1 MKVKIHRLLYAVV
14 FFLCVS
20 YGYAQQIPL
29 KGNVKDGAGQPLM
42 EVSVLVKGTNHGTA
56 TDLDGNYQL
65 NVDKG
70 ATLVFSAI
78 GYKTHEVK
86 VTGNTLNV
94 TLQEEVQMLD
104 AVEVV
109 AIGYGSARKKD
120 LTGSVNMVSSK
131 DFNKGQNMSADQLLQ
146 GKVAGVQITSAGG
159 APGDGQ
165 NIRVRGTGS
174 LTLNSNPL
182 VVIDGVPMNDS
193 AIGGARS
200 ILNSINPD
208 DIESMTVL
216 KDASSTA
223 IYGSRAAN
231 GVIMIT
237 TKKGKKNQETQL
249 VVNSSIDFS
258 QVSDFVDLL
267 SANEFRALVN
277 QTGKDNQK
285 GLLGNANTDWQKE
298 IYQIA
303 PTTNTTLGIS
313 GNLNSIPYRLSV
325 GHTYADGVLKTDKF
339 QRGTAKLSLTPAF
352 LDNSLRT
359 EFNVSGSF
367 IKNRFADR
375 DAIGA
380 AVEYDPTQ
388 SVYGGPAKYA
398 GYHTWMQNGNK
409 NNNAPSNPLALLYL
423 RDNTSTVNRL
433 ISNVKVDYI
442 LPFFKDITATINTGI
457 DYTKSNGDDI
467 VDPRRPSSS
476 GTFNGTNTHYTN
488 IASNALFDAYAN
500 YVKEIGKHNLSFMVG
515 HSYQRFYFSKVSSLT
530 EYFIGER
537 DKITLKDDKNRNVL
551 ISFFGRANYSFN
563 DRYMLTATLRA
574 DASSKLNPDDRW
586 GYFPSVAFAWNVKN
600 ESFLKEKETVNDLK
614 LRLGYGEVGNVN
626 GLGDYLFLTRYV
638 GSVNEGAYYQLG
650 DKFIATARPESINK
664 NLKWEIGNT
673 INAGIDYGFFG
684 NRLFG
689 SIDVYRKL
697 TKNLI
702 SEANT
707 APFTNY
713 GSRIASN
720 IGDMENKG
728 IEFIANVVPV
738 RDTEKN
744 INWTLS
750 YNIAYNKNEITKLTN
765 LQNVG
770 GIKGGTGNTVQ
781 RHQEGYAPYT
791 FYLYQQV
798 YDGQGNPI
806 EGAYVDK
813 NGDGKI
819 DENDRYMGKSPY
831 PDVTMGLSTNLTYKQ
846 WDLNIATRASLGNYV
861 YDNVSSANASLDRVY
876 SDNILRNTPR
886 SYYDTLLSE
895 RKTATM
901 LSDMYLHDASFFK
914 IDNITLGYNFP
925 SANKLKV
932 RLYAT
937 MQNVL
942 TLTKYKG
949 LDPEVLSVDTSNNRA
964 TSGIDSNVYPRPK
977 TYLFG
982 INLNF

>member
-1 MKVKIHRLLYAVV
+1 MKVKMNKLLYAVV
-14 FFLCVS
+14 FFLCVAF
-20 YGYAQQIPL
+20 GYAQQITV
-29 KGNVKDGAGQPLM
+29 KGTVKDGAGEPLM
-42 EVSVLVKGTNHGTA
+42 GASVLVKGTSHGTA
-56 TDLDGNYQL
+56 ADFDGNFEL
-65 NVDKG
+65 KVDKG
-70 ATLVFSAI
+70 ATLVFSSV
-78 GYKTHEVK
+78 GFKSQEVTAK
-86 VTGNTLNV
+86 AMMNI
-94 TLQEEVQMLD
+94 TLQEDVQQLGD
-104 AVEVV
+104 VV
-109 AIGYGSARKKD
+109 VIGYGVARKQD
-120 LTGSVNMVSSK
+120 VTGSVNLVTTK
-131 DFNKGQNMSADQLLQ
+131 DFNKGQNLSADQLLQ

-174 LTLNSNPL
+174 LVLNSNPL
-182 VVIDGVPMNDS
+182 VVVDGVPMNDG
-193 AIGGARS
+193 AIGGSRS
-200 ILNSINPD
+200 ILNSINPE

-237 TKKGKKNQETQL
+237 TKKGKMNQEMQ
-249 VVNSSIDFS
+249 VAVNSSISLS
-258 QVSDFVDLL
+258 QVSDYVDLL
-267 SANEFRALVN
+267 SADQYRALVN
-277 QTGKDNQK
+277 QTGNANQK
-285 GLLGNANTDWQKE
+285 ALLGNANTNWQKE

-303 PTTNTTLGIS
+303 PTTNTTIGIS
-313 GNLNSIPYRLSV
+313 GSLKSIPYRLSV
-325 GHTYADGVLKTDKF
+325 GHTYADGTLKTDKF
-339 QRGTAKLSLTPAF
+339 QRATAKLSLTPQF
-352 LDNSLRT
+352 FDKSLRT

-367 IKNRFADR
+367 IKNRFADKG
-375 DAIGA
+375 AIGA
-380 AVEYDPTQ
+380 AIEYDPTQ
-388 SVYGGPAKYA
+388 PVRVNSTRYN
-398 GYHTWMQNGNK
+398 GYHTWLDNTGSK

-433 ISNVKVDYI
+433 ISNVKVDYT
-442 LPFFKDITATINTGI
+442 LPFFKDITATINAGI
-457 DYTKSNGDDI
+457 DYTKSKGDDNT
-467 VDPRRPSSS
+467 DPRMPSSS
-476 GTFNGTNTHYTN
+476 PTFNGVLSHYEN
-488 IASNALFDAYAN
+488 EASNALFDAYAN
-500 YVKEIGKHNLSFMVG
+500 YMKEVGKHNFSFMVG
-515 HSYQRFYFSKVSSLT
+515 HSYQRFYFSNVSKRT
-530 EYFIGER
+530 ESFIGQS
-537 DKITLKDDKNRNVL
+537 DIVKPVDDKARNVL

-586 GYFPSVAFAWNVKN
+586 GYFPSVALAWNVKN
-600 ESFLKEKETVNDLK
+600 ESFLKEKEKVNELK

-626 GLGDYLFLTRYV
+626 GLGDYLFLTRYIS
-638 GSVNEGAYYQLG
+638 SVNDAAYYQMG
-650 DKFIATARPESINK
+650 NVFIPTARPESVNK
-664 NLKWEIGNT
+664 HLKWEIGNT
-673 INAGIDYGFFG
+673 LNAGIDYGFFG
-684 NRLFG
+684 NRFFG
-689 SIDVYRKL
+689 SLDIYRKI
-697 TKNLI
+697 TKDLI
-702 SEANT
+702 AEANV

-728 IEFIANVVPV
+728 VEFIASVVPV
-738 RDTEKN
+738 RNDEKN
-744 INWTLS
+744 INWTLT

-770 GIKGGTGNTVQ
+770 GISGGTGNTVQ

-791 FYLYQQV
+791 FYLYEQV
-798 YDGQGNPI
+798 YGADGMPI

-831 PDVTMGLSTNLTYKQ
+831 ADITMGLTTNLNYKQ

-876 SDNILRNTPR
+876 SDNILRNTPS
-886 SYYDTLLSE
+886 SYYDTLLSQ
-895 RKTATM
+895 RKTQTM

-925 SANKLKV
+925 EANKLKV

-942 TLTKYKG
+942 TVSKYKG
-949 LDPEVLSVDTSNNRA
+949 LDPEVFG
-964 TSGIDSNVYPRPK
+964 GIDNNVYPRPK

>member
-1 MKVKIHRLLYAVV
+1 MKVKMNKLLYAVV
-14 FFLCVS
+14 FFLCVAF
-20 YGYAQQIPL
+20 GYAQQITV
-29 KGNVKDGAGQPLM
+29 KGTVKDGAGEPLM
-42 EVSVLVKGTNHGTA
+42 GASVLVKGTSHGTA
-56 TDLDGNYQL
+56 ADFDGNFEL
-65 NVDKG
+65 KVDKG
-70 ATLVFSAI
+70 ATLVFSSV
-78 GYKTHEVK
+78 GFKSQEVTAK
-86 VTGNTLNV
+86 AMMNI
-94 TLQEEVQMLD
+94 TLQEDVQQLGD
-104 AVEVV
+104 VV
-109 AIGYGSARKKD
+109 VIGYGVAKKKD
-120 LTGSVNMVSSK
+120 VTGSVNLVTTK
-131 DFNKGQNMSADQLLQ
+131 DFNKGQNLSADQLLQ

-174 LTLNSNPL
+174 LVLNSNPL
-182 VVIDGVPMNDS
+182 VVVDGVPMNDG
-193 AIGGARS
+193 AIGGSRS
-200 ILNSINPD
+200 ILNSINPE

-237 TKKGKKNQETQL
+237 TKKGKMNQEMQ
-249 VVNSSIDFS
+249 VAVNSSISLS
-258 QVSDFVDLL
+258 QVSDYVDLL
-267 SANEFRALVN
+267 SADQYRALVN
-277 QTGKDNQK
+277 QTGNANQK
-285 GLLGNANTDWQKE
+285 ALLGNANTNWQKE

-303 PTTNTTLGIS
+303 PTTNTTIGIS
-313 GNLNSIPYRLSV
+313 GSLKSIPYRLSV
-325 GHTYADGVLKTDKF
+325 GHTYADGTLKTDKF
-339 QRGTAKLSLTPAF
+339 QRATAKLSLTPQF
-352 LDNSLRT
+352 FDKSLRT

-367 IKNRFADR
+367 IKNRFADKG
-375 DAIGA
+375 AIGA
-380 AVEYDPTQ
+380 AIEYDPTQ
-388 SVYGGPAKYA
+388 PVRVNSTRYN
-398 GYHTWMQNGNK
+398 GYHTWLDNTGSK

-433 ISNVKVDYI
+433 ISNVKVDYT
-442 LPFFKDITATINTGI
+442 LPFFKDITATINAGI
-457 DYTKSNGDDI
+457 DYTKSKGDDNT
-467 VDPRRPSSS
+467 DPRMPSSS
-476 GTFNGTNTHYTN
+476 PTFNGVLSHYEN
-488 IASNALFDAYAN
+488 EASNALFDAYAN
-500 YVKEIGKHNLSFMVG
+500 YMKEVGKHNFSFMVG
-515 HSYQRFYFSKVSSLT
+515 HSYQRFYFSNVSKRT
-530 EYFIGER
+530 ESFIGQS
-537 DKITLKDDKNRNVL
+537 DIVKPVDDKARNVL

-586 GYFPSVAFAWNVKN
+586 GYFPSVALAWNVKN
-600 ESFLKEKETVNDLK
+600 ESFLKEKEKVNELK

-626 GLGDYLFLTRYV
+626 GLGDYLFLTRYIS
-638 GSVNEGAYYQLG
+638 SVNDAAYYQMG
-650 DKFIATARPESINK
+650 NVFIPTARPESVNK
-664 NLKWEIGNT
+664 HLKWEIGNT
-673 INAGIDYGFFG
+673 LNAGIDYGFFG
-684 NRLFG
+684 NRFFG
-689 SIDVYRKL
+689 SLDIYRKI
-697 TKNLI
+697 TKDLI
-702 SEANT
+702 AEANV

-728 IEFIANVVPV
+728 VEFIASVVPV
-738 RDTEKN
+738 RNDEKN
-744 INWTLS
+744 INWTLT

-770 GIKGGTGNTVQ
+770 GISGGTGNTVQ

-791 FYLYQQV
+791 FYLYEQV
-798 YDGQGNPI
+798 YSADGNPI

-831 PDVTMGLSTNLTYKQ
+831 ADITMGLTTNLNYKQ

-876 SDNILRNTPR
+876 SDNILRNTPS
-886 SYYDTLLSE
+886 SYYDTLLSQ
-895 RKTATM
+895 RKTQTM

-925 SANKLKV
+925 EANKLKV

-942 TLTKYKG
+942 TVSKYKG
-949 LDPEVLSVDTSNNRA
+949 LDPEVFG
-964 TSGIDSNVYPRPK
+964 GIDNNVYPRPK

>member
-1 MKVKIHRLLYAVV
+1 MKVKMNKLLYAVV
-14 FFLCVS
+14 FFLCVAF
-20 YGYAQQIPL
+20 GYAQQITV
-29 KGNVKDGAGQPLM
+29 KGTVKDGAGEPLM
-42 EVSVLVKGTNHGTA
+42 GASVLVKGTSHGTA
-56 TDLDGNYQL
+56 ADFDGNFEL
-65 NVDKG
+65 KVEKG
-70 ATLVFSAI
+70 ATLVFSSV
-78 GYKTHEVK
+78 GFKSQEVAAK
-86 VTGNTLNV
+86 AGTMNIV
-94 TLQEEVQMLD
+94 LQEDVQQLGD
-104 AVEVV
+104 VV
-109 AIGYGSARKKD
+109 VIGYGVARKQD
-120 LTGSVNMVSSK
+120 VTGSVNLVTTK
-131 DFNKGQNMSADQLLQ
+131 DFNKGQNLSADQLLQ

-182 VVIDGVPMNDS
+182 VVVDGIPMNDG
-193 AIGGARS
+193 AVGGSRS
-200 ILNSINPD
+200 ILNSINPE

-237 TKKGKKNQETQL
+237 TKKGKMNQDTQ
-249 VVNSSIDFS
+249 VAVNSSISFS
-258 QVSDFVDLL
+258 QVSDYVNLL
-267 SANEFRALVN
+267 STDEFRALVN
-277 QTGKDNQK
+277 QTGTADQK
-285 GLLGNANTDWQKE
+285 ALLGNANTNWQKE

-303 PTTNTTLGIS
+303 PTTNTTVGVS
-313 GNLNSIPYRLSV
+313 GSIKSVVPYRLSV
-325 GHTYADGVLKTDKF
+325 GHTYADGILKTDKF
-339 QRGTAKLSLTPAF
+339 QRATAKLSLTPQF
-352 LDNSLRT
+352 FDKSLRT

-367 IKNRFADR
+367 IKNRFADKG
-375 DAIGA
+375 AIGA
-380 AVEYDPTQ
+380 AIEYDPTQ
-388 SVYGGPAKYA
+388 SIYGGPDKYA
-398 GYHTWMQNGNK
+398 GYHTWLENGNK

-433 ISNVKVDYI
+433 ISNVKVDYT

-467 VDPRRPSSS
+467 TDPRMPSSS
-476 GTFNGTNTHYTN
+476 STFNGVHDHYTH

-500 YVKEIGKHNLSFMVG
+500 YMKEIGKHNLSFMVG
-515 HSYQRFYFSKVSSLT
+515 HSYQRFYFSKESNKT
-530 EYFIGER
+530 EYFTGQNNVETPVN
-537 DKITLKDDKNRNVL
+537 DKSRNVL

-600 ESFLKEKETVNDLK
+600 ESFLKDKEKVNELK

-638 GSVNEGAYYQLG
+638 GSINDGAYYQIG
-650 DKFIATARPESINK
+650 NRYIATARPESVNK
-664 NLKWEIGNT
+664 HLKWEIGNT
-673 INAGIDYGFFG
+673 LNAGIDYGFFG

-689 SIDVYRKL
+689 SVDVYRKL
-697 TKNLI
+697 TKDLI
-702 SEANT
+702 AEANV

-728 IEFIANVVPV
+728 IEAIVSVVPV
-738 RDTEKN
+738 RNDEKN
-744 INWTLS
+744 INWTLT
-750 YNIAYNKNEITKLTN
+750 YNVAYNKNEITKLTN

-770 GIKGGTGNTVQ
+770 GISGGTGNTVQ

-791 FYLYQQV
+791 FYLYEQV
-798 YDGQGNPI
+798 YGADGMPI

-831 PDVTMGLSTNLTYKQ
+831 ADITMGLTTNLNYKQ

-876 SDNILRNTPR
+876 SDNILRNTPS
-886 SYYDTLLSE
+886 SYYDTLLSQ
-895 RKTATM
+895 RKTQTM

-925 SANKLKV
+925 EANKLKV

-949 LDPEVLSVDTSNNRA
+949 LDPEVLSVDVNNRA
-964 TSGIDSNVYPRPK
+964 TSGIDNNVYPRPK

>member
-1 MKVKIHRLLYAVV
+1 MKVKMNKLLYAVV
-14 FFLCVS
+14 FFLCVAF
-20 YGYAQQIPL
+20 GYAQQITV
-29 KGNVKDGAGQPLM
+29 KGTVKDGAGEPLM
-42 EVSVLVKGTNHGTA
+42 GASVLVKGTSHGTA
-56 TDLDGNYQL
+56 ADFDGNFEL
-65 NVDKG
+65 KVDKG
-70 ATLVFSAI
+70 ATLVFSSV
-78 GYKTHEVK
+78 GFKSQEVAAK
-86 VTGNTLNV
+86 AVMNI
-94 TLQEEVQMLD
+94 TLQEDVQQLGD
-104 AVEVV
+104 VV
-109 AIGYGSARKKD
+109 VIGYGVAKKKD
-120 LTGSVNMVSSK
+120 VTGSVNLVTTK
-131 DFNKGQNMSADQLLQ
+131 DFNKGQNLSADQLLQ

-174 LTLNSNPL
+174 LVLNSNPL
-182 VVIDGVPMNDS
+182 VVVDGVPMNDG
-193 AIGGARS
+193 AIGGSRS
-200 ILNSINPD
+200 ILNSINPE

-237 TKKGKKNQETQL
+237 TKKGKMNQEMQ
-249 VVNSSIDFS
+249 VAVNSSISLS
-258 QVSDFVDLL
+258 QVSDYVDLL
-267 SANEFRALVN
+267 SADQYRALVN
-277 QTGKDNQK
+277 QTGNANQK
-285 GLLGNANTDWQKE
+285 ALLGNANTNWQKE

-303 PTTNTTLGIS
+303 PTTNTTIGIS
-313 GNLNSIPYRLSV
+313 GSLKSIPYRLSV
-325 GHTYADGVLKTDKF
+325 GHTYADGTLKTDKF
-339 QRGTAKLSLTPAF
+339 QRATAKLSLTPQF
-352 LDNSLRT
+352 FDKSLRT

-367 IKNRFADR
+367 IKNRFADKG
-375 DAIGA
+375 AIGA
-380 AVEYDPTQ
+380 AIEYDPTQ
-388 SVYGGPAKYA
+388 PVRVNSTRYN
-398 GYHTWMQNGNK
+398 GYHTWLDNTGSK

-433 ISNVKVDYI
+433 ISNVKVDYT
-442 LPFFKDITATINTGI
+442 LPFFKDITATINAGI
-457 DYTKSNGDDI
+457 DYTKSKGDDNT
-467 VDPRRPSSS
+467 DPRMPSSS
-476 GTFNGTNTHYTN
+476 PTFNGVLSHYEN
-488 IASNALFDAYAN
+488 EASNALFDAYAN
-500 YVKEIGKHNLSFMVG
+500 YMKEVGKHNFSFMVG
-515 HSYQRFYFSKVSSLT
+515 HSYQRFYFSNVSKRT
-530 EYFIGER
+530 ESFIGQS
-537 DKITLKDDKNRNVL
+537 DIVKPVDDKARNVL

-586 GYFPSVAFAWNVKN
+586 GYFPSVALAWNVKN
-600 ESFLKEKETVNDLK
+600 ESFLKEKEKVNELK

-626 GLGDYLFLTRYV
+626 GLGDYLFLTRYI
-638 GSVNEGAYYQLG
+638 GSVNDAAYYQMG
-650 DKFIATARPESINK
+650 NVFIPTARPESVNK
-664 NLKWEIGNT
+664 HLKWEIGNT
-673 INAGIDYGFFG
+673 LNAGIDYGFFG
-684 NRLFG
+684 NRFFG
-689 SIDVYRKL
+689 SLDVYRKI
-697 TKNLI
+697 TKDLI
-702 SEANT
+702 AEANV

-728 IEFIANVVPV
+728 VEFIASVVPV
-738 RDTEKN
+738 RNDEKN
-744 INWTLS
+744 INWTLT

-770 GIKGGTGNTVQ
+770 GISGGTGNTVQ

-791 FYLYQQV
+791 FYLYEQV
-798 YDGQGNPI
+798 YSADGNPI

-831 PDVTMGLSTNLTYKQ
+831 ADITMGLTTNLNYKQ

-876 SDNILRNTPR
+876 SDNILRNTPS
-886 SYYDTLLSE
+886 SYYDTLLSQ
-895 RKTATM
+895 RKTQTM

-925 SANKLKV
+925 EANKLKV

-942 TLTKYKG
+942 TVSKYKG
-949 LDPEVLSVDTSNNRA
+949 LDPEVFG
-964 TSGIDSNVYPRPK
+964 GIDNNVYPRPK

>member
-1 MKVKIHRLLYAVV
+1 MKVKMNKLLYAVV
-14 FFLCVS
+14 FFLCVAF
-20 YGYAQQIPL
+20 GYAQQITV
-29 KGNVKDGAGQPLM
+29 KGTVKDGAGEPLM
-42 EVSVLVKGTNHGTA
+42 GASVLVKGTSHGTA
-56 TDLDGNYQL
+56 ADFDGNFEL
-65 NVDKG
+65 KVDKG
-70 ATLVFSAI
+70 ATLVFSSV
-78 GYKTHEVK
+78 GFKSQEVTAK
-86 VTGNTLNV
+86 AMMNI
-94 TLQEEVQMLD
+94 TLQEDVQQLGD
-104 AVEVV
+104 VV
-109 AIGYGSARKKD
+109 VIGYGVAKKKD
-120 LTGSVNMVSSK
+120 VTGSVNLVTTK
-131 DFNKGQNMSADQLLQ
+131 DFNKGQNLSADQLLQ

-174 LTLNSNPL
+174 LVLNSNPL
-182 VVIDGVPMNDS
+182 VVVDGVPMNDG
-193 AIGGARS
+193 AIGGSRS
-200 ILNSINPD
+200 ILNSINPE

-237 TKKGKKNQETQL
+237 TKKGKMNQEMQ
-249 VVNSSIDFS
+249 VAVNSSISLS
-258 QVSDFVDLL
+258 QVSDYVDLL
-267 SANEFRALVN
+267 SADQYRALVN
-277 QTGKDNQK
+277 QTGNANQK
-285 GLLGNANTDWQKE
+285 ALLGNANTNWQKE

-303 PTTNTTLGIS
+303 PTTNTTIGIS
-313 GNLNSIPYRLSV
+313 GSLKSIPYRLSV
-325 GHTYADGVLKTDKF
+325 GHTYADGTLKTDKF
-339 QRGTAKLSLTPAF
+339 QRATAKLSLTPQF
-352 LDNSLRT
+352 FDKSLRT

-367 IKNRFADR
+367 IKNRFADKG
-375 DAIGA
+375 AIGA
-380 AVEYDPTQ
+380 AIEYDPTQ
-388 SVYGGPAKYA
+388 PVRVNSTRYN
-398 GYHTWMQNGNK
+398 GYHTWLDNTGSK

-433 ISNVKVDYI
+433 ISNVKVDYT
-442 LPFFKDITATINTGI
+442 LPFFKDITATINAGI
-457 DYTKSNGDDI
+457 DYTKSKGDDNT
-467 VDPRRPSSS
+467 DPRMPSSS
-476 GTFNGTNTHYTN
+476 PTFNGVLSHYEN
-488 IASNALFDAYAN
+488 EASNALFDAYAN
-500 YVKEIGKHNLSFMVG
+500 YMKEVGKHNFSFMVG
-515 HSYQRFYFSKVSSLT
+515 HSYQRFYFSNVSKRT
-530 EYFIGER
+530 ESFIGQS
-537 DKITLKDDKNRNVL
+537 DIVKPVDDKARNVL

-586 GYFPSVAFAWNVKN
+586 GYFPSVALAWNVKN
-600 ESFLKEKETVNDLK
+600 ESFLKEKEKVNELK

-626 GLGDYLFLTRYV
+626 GLGDYLFLTRYI
-638 GSVNEGAYYQLG
+638 GSVNDAAYYQMG
-650 DKFIATARPESINK
+650 NVFIPTARPESVNK
-664 NLKWEIGNT
+664 HLKWEIGNT
-673 INAGIDYGFFG
+673 LNAGIDYGFFG
-684 NRLFG
+684 NRFFG
-689 SIDVYRKL
+689 SLDIYRKI
-697 TKNLI
+697 TKDLI
-702 SEANT
+702 AEANV

-728 IEFIANVVPV
+728 VEFIASVVPV
-738 RDTEKN
+738 RNDEKN
-744 INWTLS
+744 INWTLT

-770 GIKGGTGNTVQ
+770 GISGGTGNTVQ

-791 FYLYQQV
+791 FYLYEQV
-798 YDGQGNPI
+798 YSADGNPI

-831 PDVTMGLSTNLTYKQ
+831 ADITMGLTTNLNYKQ

-876 SDNILRNTPR
+876 SDNILRNTPS
-886 SYYDTLLSE
+886 SYYDTLLSQ
-895 RKTATM
+895 RKTQTM

-925 SANKLKV
+925 EANKLKV

-942 TLTKYKG
+942 TVSKYKG
-949 LDPEVLSVDTSNNRA
+949 LDPEVFG
-964 TSGIDSNVYPRPK
+964 GIDNNVYPRPK

>member
-1 MKVKIHRLLYAVV
+1 MKVKMNRLLYGVV
-14 FFLCVS
+14 FFLCATLM
-20 YGYAQQIPL
+20 GYAQQIT
-29 KGNVKDGAGQPLM
+29 
-42 EVSVLVKGTNHGTA
+42 VKGTVKDASGLPLAAASVVVKGTSHGTA
-56 TDLDGNYQL
+56 TDFDGNFEL
-65 NVDKG
+65 TANKG
-70 ATLVFSAI
+70 VVLVISSL
-78 GYKTHEVK
+78 GYKNQEVTVK
-86 VTGNTLNV
+86 GSQMNV
-94 TLQEEVQMLD
+94 VLQEEMQQLD
-104 AVEVV
+104 DVV
-109 AIGYGSARKKD
+109 VVGYGVAKKKD
-120 LTGSVNMVSSK
+120 VTGSVNLVTTK
-131 DFNKGQNMSADQLLQ
+131 DFSKGQTLSADQLIQ
-146 GKVAGVQITSAGG
+146 GKVAGVQITSGGG

-165 NIRVRGTGS
+165 NIRVRGVGS

-182 VVIDGVPMNDS
+182 VVVDGIPMNDG
-193 AIGGARS
+193 AIGGSRS
-200 ILNSINPD
+200 VLNSINPE

-237 TKKGKKNQETQL
+237 TKKGKMNQEMQ
-249 VVNSSIDFS
+249 VSVNSSLSVS
-258 QVSDFVDLL
+258 QVSDYVDLL
-267 SANEFRALVN
+267 SADEIRALVN
-277 QTGKDNQK
+277 QTGNATQK
-285 GLLGNANTDWQKE
+285 ALLGTANTDWQKE
-298 IYQIA
+298 IYHPA
-303 PTTNTTLGIS
+303 PTANTTVGIS
-313 GNLNSIPYRLSV
+313 GNLKSVPYRLSV
-325 GHTYADGVLKTDKF
+325 GHTYADGVLKTDNF

-352 LDNSLRT
+352 LDKSLRT

-375 DAIGA
+375 DAIRA
-380 AVEYDPTQ
+380 AIEYDPTQ
-388 SVYGGPAKYA
+388 SVYGGPAKYD
-398 GYHTWMQNGNK
+398 GYHTWLQNGNK

-423 RDNTSTVNRL
+423 RNNTATVNRL
-433 ISNVKVDYI
+433 ISNVKVDYT
-442 LPFFKDITATINTGI
+442 LPFFKDVTATINAGI

-467 VDPRRPSSS
+467 VDKRRPSSS

-500 YVKEIGKHNLSFMVG
+500 YMKEIGKHNLSFMVG
-515 HSYQRFYFSKVSSLT
+515 HSYQRFYFSNVSNLT
-530 EYFIGER
+530 EYFVGER
-537 DKITLKDDKNRNVL
+537 DKVTPVDDKSRNVL
-551 ISFFGRANYSFN
+551 VSFFGRANYSFN

-586 GYFPSVAFAWNVKN
+586 GYFPSLALAWNAKN

-638 GSVNEGAYYQLG
+638 GSINDGAYYQLG
-650 DKFIATARPESINK
+650 NRFIATARPESVNK
-664 NLKWEIGNT
+664 HLKWEIGNT
-673 INAGIDYGFFG
+673 LNAGIDYGFFS
-684 NRLFG
+684 NRFFG
-689 SIDVYRKL
+689 SLDVYRKV
-697 TKNLI
+697 TKDLI
-702 SEANT
+702 AEANT

-728 IEFIANVVPV
+728 VEFIASVVPV
-738 RDTEKN
+738 RDDEKN
-744 INWTLS
+744 INWTLT
-750 YNIAYNKNEITKLTN
+750 YNIAYNKNKITKLTN

-770 GIKGGTGNTVQ
+770 GINGGTGNTVQ

-791 FYLYQQV
+791 FYLYEQV
-798 YDGQGNPI
+798 YDAQGKPI

-819 DENDRYMGKSPY
+819 DENDRVMGKSPY
-831 PDVTMGLSTNLTYKQ
+831 ADVTMGLTTNLTYKQ

-925 SANKLKV
+925 SADKLKV

-949 LDPEVLSVDTSNNRA
+949 LDPEVLSIDSNNRA
-964 TSGIDSNVYPRPK
+964 TSGIDNNVYPRPK

-982 INLNF
+982 VNLNF

>member
-1 MKVKIHRLLYAVV
+1 MKVKMNKLLYAVV
-14 FFLCVS
+14 FFLCVAF
-20 YGYAQQIPL
+20 GYAQQITV
-29 KGNVKDGAGQPLM
+29 KGTVKDGAGEPLM
-42 EVSVLVKGTNHGTA
+42 GASVLVKGTSHGTA
-56 TDLDGNYQL
+56 ADFDGNFEL
-65 NVDKG
+65 KVDKG
-70 ATLVFSAI
+70 ATLVFSSV
-78 GYKTHEVK
+78 GFKSQEVAAK
-86 VTGNTLNV
+86 AVMNI
-94 TLQEEVQMLD
+94 TLQEDVQQLGD
-104 AVEVV
+104 VV
-109 AIGYGSARKKD
+109 VIGYGVAKKKD
-120 LTGSVNMVSSK
+120 VTGSVNLVTTK
-131 DFNKGQNMSADQLLQ
+131 DFNKGQNLSADQLLQ

-174 LTLNSNPL
+174 LVLNSNPL
-182 VVIDGVPMNDS
+182 VVVDGVPMNDG
-193 AIGGARS
+193 AIGGSRS
-200 ILNSINPD
+200 ILNSINPE

-237 TKKGKKNQETQL
+237 TKKGKMNQEMQ
-249 VVNSSIDFS
+249 VAVNSSISLS
-258 QVSDFVDLL
+258 QVSDYVDLL
-267 SANEFRALVN
+267 SADQYRALVN
-277 QTGKDNQK
+277 QTGNANQK
-285 GLLGNANTDWQKE
+285 ALLGNANTNWQKE

-303 PTTNTTLGIS
+303 PTTNTTIGIS
-313 GNLNSIPYRLSV
+313 GSLKSIPYRLSV
-325 GHTYADGVLKTDKF
+325 GHTYADGTLKTDKF
-339 QRGTAKLSLTPAF
+339 QRATAKLSLTPQF
-352 LDNSLRT
+352 FDKSLRT

-367 IKNRFADR
+367 IKNRFADKG
-375 DAIGA
+375 AIGA
-380 AVEYDPTQ
+380 AIEYDPTQ
-388 SVYGGPAKYA
+388 PVRVNSTRYN
-398 GYHTWMQNGNK
+398 GYHTWLDNTGSK

-433 ISNVKVDYI
+433 ISNVKLDYT
-442 LPFFKDITATINTGI
+442 LPFFKDITATINAGI
-457 DYTKSNGDDI
+457 DYTKSKGDDNT
-467 VDPRRPSSS
+467 DPRMPSSS
-476 GTFNGTNTHYTN
+476 PTFNGVLSHYEN
-488 IASNALFDAYAN
+488 EASNALFDAYAN
-500 YVKEIGKHNLSFMVG
+500 YMKEVGKHNFSFMVG
-515 HSYQRFYFSKVSSLT
+515 HSYQRFYFSNVSKRT
-530 EYFIGER
+530 ESFIGQS
-537 DKITLKDDKNRNVL
+537 DIVKPVDDKARNVL

-586 GYFPSVAFAWNVKN
+586 GYFPSVALAWNVKN
-600 ESFLKEKETVNDLK
+600 ESFLKEKEKVNELK

-638 GSVNEGAYYQLG
+638 GSINDGAYYQLG
-650 DKFIATARPESINK
+650 NRYIATSRPESVNK
-664 NLKWEIGNT
+664 HLKWEIGNT
-673 INAGIDYGFFG
+673 LNAGIDYGFFG
-684 NRLFG
+684 NRFFG
-689 SIDVYRKL
+689 SVDVYRKL
-697 TKNLI
+697 TKDLI
-702 SEANT
+702 AEANV

-728 IEFIANVVPV
+728 IEAIVSVVPV
-738 RDTEKN
+738 RNDEKN
-744 INWTLS
+744 INWTLT
-750 YNIAYNKNEITKLTN
+750 YNVAYNKNEITKLTN

-770 GIKGGTGNTVQ
+770 GISGGTGNTVQ

-791 FYLYQQV
+791 FYLYEQV
-798 YDGQGNPI
+798 YGADGMPI

-831 PDVTMGLSTNLTYKQ
+831 ADITMGLTTNLNYKQ

-876 SDNILRNTPR
+876 SDNILRNTPS
-886 SYYDTLLSE
+886 SYYDTLLSQ
-895 RKTATM
+895 RKTQTM

-925 SANKLKV
+925 EANKLKV

-942 TLTKYKG
+942 TVSKYKG
-949 LDPEVLSVDTSNNRA
+949 LDPEVFG
-964 TSGIDSNVYPRPK
+964 GIDNNVYPRPK

>member
-1 MKVKIHRLLYAVV
+1 MKVKMNKLLYAVV
-14 FFLCVS
+14 FFLCVAF
-20 YGYAQQIPL
+20 GYAQQITV
-29 KGNVKDGAGQPLM
+29 KGTVKDGAGEPLM
-42 EVSVLVKGTNHGTA
+42 GASVLVKGTSHGTA
-56 TDLDGNYQL
+56 ADFDGNFEL
-65 NVDKG
+65 KVDKG
-70 ATLVFSAI
+70 ATLVFSSV
-78 GYKTHEVK
+78 GFKSQEVTAK
-86 VTGNTLNV
+86 AMMNI
-94 TLQEEVQMLD
+94 TLQEDVQQLGD
-104 AVEVV
+104 VV
-109 AIGYGSARKKD
+109 VIGYGVAKKKD
-120 LTGSVNMVSSK
+120 VTGSVNLVTTK
-131 DFNKGQNMSADQLLQ
+131 DFNKGQNLSADQLLQ

-174 LTLNSNPL
+174 LVLNSNPL
-182 VVIDGVPMNDS
+182 VVVDGVPMNDG
-193 AIGGARS
+193 AIGGSRS
-200 ILNSINPD
+200 ILNSINPE

-237 TKKGKKNQETQL
+237 TKKGKMNQEMQ
-249 VVNSSIDFS
+249 VAVNSSISLS
-258 QVSDFVDLL
+258 QVSDYVDLL
-267 SANEFRALVN
+267 SADQYRALVN
-277 QTGKDNQK
+277 QTGNANQK
-285 GLLGNANTDWQKE
+285 ALLGNANTNWQKE

-303 PTTNTTLGIS
+303 PTTNTTIGIS
-313 GNLNSIPYRLSV
+313 GSLKSIPYRLSV
-325 GHTYADGVLKTDKF
+325 GHTYADGTLKTDKF
-339 QRGTAKLSLTPAF
+339 QRATAKLSLTPQF
-352 LDNSLRT
+352 FDKSLRT

-367 IKNRFADR
+367 IKNRFADKG
-375 DAIGA
+375 AIGA
-380 AVEYDPTQ
+380 AIEYDPTQ
-388 SVYGGPAKYA
+388 PVRVNSTRYN
-398 GYHTWMQNGNK
+398 GYHTWLDNTGSK

-433 ISNVKVDYI
+433 ISNVKVDYT
-442 LPFFKDITATINTGI
+442 LPFFKDITATINAGI
-457 DYTKSNGDDI
+457 DYTKSKGDDNT
-467 VDPRRPSSS
+467 DPRMPSSS
-476 GTFNGTNTHYTN
+476 PTFNGVLSHYEN
-488 IASNALFDAYAN
+488 EASNALFDAYAN
-500 YVKEIGKHNLSFMVG
+500 YMKEVGKHNFSFMVG
-515 HSYQRFYFSKVSSLT
+515 HSYQRFYFSNVSKRT
-530 EYFIGER
+530 ESFIGQS
-537 DKITLKDDKNRNVL
+537 DIVKPVDDKARNVL

-586 GYFPSVAFAWNVKN
+586 GYFPSVALAWNVKN
-600 ESFLKEKETVNDLK
+600 ESFLKEKEKVNELK

-626 GLGDYLFLTRYV
+626 GLGDYLFLTRYIS
-638 GSVNEGAYYQLG
+638 SVNDAAYYQMG
-650 DKFIATARPESINK
+650 NVFIPTARPESVNK
-664 NLKWEIGNT
+664 HLKWEIGNT
-673 INAGIDYGFFG
+673 LNAGIDYGFFG
-684 NRLFG
+684 NRFFG
-689 SIDVYRKL
+689 SLDIYRKI
-697 TKNLI
+697 TKDLI
-702 SEANT
+702 AEANV

-728 IEFIANVVPV
+728 VEFIASVVPV
-738 RDTEKN
+738 RNDEKN
-744 INWTLS
+744 INWTLT

-770 GIKGGTGNTVQ
+770 GISGGTGNTVQ

-791 FYLYQQV
+791 FYLYEQV
-798 YDGQGNPI
+798 YSADGNPI

-831 PDVTMGLSTNLTYKQ
+831 ADITMGLTTNLTYKQ

-876 SDNILRNTPR
+876 SDNILRNTPS
-886 SYYDTLLSE
+886 SYYDTLLSQ
-895 RKTATM
+895 RKTQTM

-925 SANKLKV
+925 EANKLKV

-942 TLTKYKG
+942 TVSKYKG
-949 LDPEVLSVDTSNNRA
+949 LDPEVFG
-964 TSGIDSNVYPRPK
+964 GIDNNVYPRPK

>member
-1 MKVKIHRLLYAVV
+1 MKVKMNKLLYAVV
-14 FFLCVS
+14 FFLCVAF
-20 YGYAQQIPL
+20 GYAQQITV
-29 KGNVKDGAGQPLM
+29 KGTVKDGAGEPLM
-42 EVSVLVKGTNHGTA
+42 GASVLVKGTSHGTA
-56 TDLDGNYQL
+56 ADFDGNFEL
-65 NVDKG
+65 KVDKG
-70 ATLVFSAI
+70 ATLVFSSVGFKSQEVTA
-78 GYKTHEVK
+78 KTMM
-86 VTGNTLNV
+86 NI
-94 TLQEEVQMLD
+94 TLQEDVQQLGD
-104 AVEVV
+104 VV
-109 AIGYGSARKKD
+109 VIGYGVAKKKD
-120 LTGSVNMVSSK
+120 VTGSVNLVTTK
-131 DFNKGQNMSADQLLQ
+131 DFNKGQNLSADQLLQ

-182 VVIDGVPMNDS
+182 VVVDGIPMNDG
-193 AIGGARS
+193 AVGGSRS
-200 ILNSINPD
+200 ILNSINPE

-237 TKKGKKNQETQL
+237 TKKGKMNQEMQ
-249 VVNSSIDFS
+249 VAVNSSISLS
-258 QVSDFVDLL
+258 QVSDYVDLL
-267 SANEFRALVN
+267 SADQYRALVN
-277 QTGKDNQK
+277 QTGNANQK
-285 GLLGNANTDWQKE
+285 ALLGNANTNWQKE

-303 PTTNTTLGIS
+303 PTTNTTIGIS
-313 GNLNSIPYRLSV
+313 GSLKSIPYRLSV
-325 GHTYADGVLKTDKF
+325 GHTYADGTLKTDKF
-339 QRGTAKLSLTPAF
+339 QRATAKLSLTPQF
-352 LDNSLRT
+352 FDKSLRT

-367 IKNRFADR
+367 IKNRFADKG
-375 DAIGA
+375 AIGA
-380 AVEYDPTQ
+380 AIEYDPTQ
-388 SVYGGPAKYA
+388 PVRVNSTRYN
-398 GYHTWMQNGNK
+398 GYHTWLDNTGSK

-433 ISNVKVDYI
+433 ISNVKLDYT
-442 LPFFKDITATINTGI
+442 LPFFKDITATINAGI
-457 DYTKSNGDDI
+457 DYTKSKGDDNT
-467 VDPRRPSSS
+467 DPRMPSSS
-476 GTFNGTNTHYTN
+476 PTFNGVLSHYEN
-488 IASNALFDAYAN
+488 EASNALFDAYAN
-500 YVKEIGKHNLSFMVG
+500 YMKEVGKHNFSFMVG
-515 HSYQRFYFSKVSSLT
+515 HSYQRFYFSNVSKRT
-530 EYFIGER
+530 ESFIGQS
-537 DKITLKDDKNRNVL
+537 DIVKPVDDKARNVL

-586 GYFPSVAFAWNVKN
+586 GYFPSVALAWNVKN
-600 ESFLKEKETVNDLK
+600 ESFLKEKEKVNELK

-626 GLGDYLFLTRYV
+626 GLGDYLFLTRYI
-638 GSVNEGAYYQLG
+638 GSVNDAAYYQMG
-650 DKFIATARPESINK
+650 NVFIPTARPESVNK
-664 NLKWEIGNT
+664 HLKWEIGNT
-673 INAGIDYGFFG
+673 LNAGIDYGFFG
-684 NRLFG
+684 NRFFG
-689 SIDVYRKL
+689 SLDVYRKI
-697 TKNLI
+697 TKDLI
-702 SEANT
+702 AEANV

-728 IEFIANVVPV
+728 VEFIASVVPV
-738 RDTEKN
+738 RNDEKN
-744 INWTLS
+744 INWTLT

-770 GIKGGTGNTVQ
+770 GISGGTGNTVQ

-791 FYLYQQV
+791 FYLYEQV
-798 YDGQGNPI
+798 YGADGNPI

-831 PDVTMGLSTNLTYKQ
+831 ADITMGLTTNLNYKQ

-876 SDNILRNTPR
+876 SDNILRNTPS
-886 SYYDTLLSE
+886 SYYDTLLSQ
-895 RKTATM
+895 RKTQTM

-925 SANKLKV
+925 EANKLKV

-942 TLTKYKG
+942 TVSKYKG
-949 LDPEVLSVDTSNNRA
+949 LDPEVFG
-964 TSGIDSNVYPRPK
+964 GIDNNVYPRPK

>member
-1 MKVKIHRLLYAVV
+1 MKVKMNKLLYAVV
-14 FFLCVS
+14 FFLCVAF
-20 YGYAQQIPL
+20 GYAQQITV
-29 KGNVKDGAGQPLM
+29 KGTVKDGAGEPLM
-42 EVSVLVKGTNHGTA
+42 GASVLVKGTSHGTA
-56 TDLDGNYQL
+56 ADFDGNFEL
-65 NVDKG
+65 KVEKG
-70 ATLVFSAI
+70 ATLVFSSV
-78 GYKTHEVK
+78 GFKSQEVAAK
-86 VTGNTLNV
+86 AGTMNIV
-94 TLQEEVQMLD
+94 LQEDVQQLGD
-104 AVEVV
+104 VV
-109 AIGYGSARKKD
+109 VIGYGVARKQD
-120 LTGSVNMVSSK
+120 VTGSVNLVTTK
-131 DFNKGQNMSADQLLQ
+131 DFNKGQNLSADQLLQ

-174 LTLNSNPL
+174 LVLNSNPL
-182 VVIDGVPMNDS
+182 VVVDGVPMNDG
-193 AIGGARS
+193 AIGGSRS
-200 ILNSINPD
+200 ILNSINPE

-237 TKKGKKNQETQL
+237 TKKGKMNQEMQ
-249 VVNSSIDFS
+249 VAVNSSISLS
-258 QVSDFVDLL
+258 QVSDYVDLL
-267 SANEFRALVN
+267 SADQYRALVN
-277 QTGKDNQK
+277 QTGNANQK
-285 GLLGNANTDWQKE
+285 ALLGNANTNWQKE

-303 PTTNTTLGIS
+303 PTTNTTIGIS
-313 GNLNSIPYRLSV
+313 GSLKSIPYRLSV
-325 GHTYADGVLKTDKF
+325 GHTYADGTLKTDKF
-339 QRGTAKLSLTPAF
+339 QRATAKLSLTPQF
-352 LDNSLRT
+352 FDKSLRT

-367 IKNRFADR
+367 IKNRFADKG
-375 DAIGA
+375 AIGA
-380 AVEYDPTQ
+380 AIEYDPTQ
-388 SVYGGPAKYA
+388 PVRVNSTRYN
-398 GYHTWMQNGNK
+398 GYHTWLDNTGSK

-433 ISNVKVDYI
+433 ISNVKVDYT
-442 LPFFKDITATINTGI
+442 LPFFKDITATINAGI
-457 DYTKSNGDDI
+457 DYTKSKGDDNT
-467 VDPRRPSSS
+467 DPRMPSSS
-476 GTFNGTNTHYTN
+476 PTFNGVLSHYEN
-488 IASNALFDAYAN
+488 EASNALFDAYAN
-500 YVKEIGKHNLSFMVG
+500 YMKEVGKHNFSFMVG
-515 HSYQRFYFSKVSSLT
+515 HSYQRFYFSNVSKRT
-530 EYFIGER
+530 ESFIGQS
-537 DKITLKDDKNRNVL
+537 DIVKPVDDKARNVL

-586 GYFPSVAFAWNVKN
+586 GYFPSVALAWNVKN
-600 ESFLKEKETVNDLK
+600 ESFLKDKEKVNELK

-626 GLGDYLFLTRYV
+626 GLGDYLFLTRYI
-638 GSVNEGAYYQLG
+638 GSVNDAAYYQMG
-650 DKFIATARPESINK
+650 NVFIPTARPESVNK
-664 NLKWEIGNT
+664 HLKWEIGNT
-673 INAGIDYGFFG
+673 LNAGIDYGFFG
-684 NRLFG
+684 NRFFG
-689 SIDVYRKL
+689 SLDVYRKI
-697 TKNLI
+697 TKDLI
-702 SEANT
+702 AEANV

-728 IEFIANVVPV
+728 VEFIASVVPV
-738 RDTEKN
+738 RNDEKN
-744 INWTLS
+744 INWTLT

-770 GIKGGTGNTVQ
+770 GISGGTGNTVQ

-791 FYLYQQV
+791 FYLYEQV
-798 YDGQGNPI
+798 YSADGNPI

-831 PDVTMGLSTNLTYKQ
+831 ADITMGLTTNLNYKQ

-876 SDNILRNTPR
+876 SDNILRNTPS
-886 SYYDTLLSE
+886 SYYDTLLSQ
-895 RKTATM
+895 RKTQTM

-925 SANKLKV
+925 EANKLKV

-942 TLTKYKG
+942 TVSKYKG
-949 LDPEVLSVDTSNNRA
+949 LDPEVFG
-964 TSGIDSNVYPRPK
+964 GIDNNVYPRPK

>member
-1 MKVKIHRLLYAVV
+1 MKVKMNKLLYAVV
-14 FFLCVS
+14 FFLCVAF
-20 YGYAQQIPL
+20 GYAQQITV
-29 KGNVKDGAGQPLM
+29 KGTVKDGAGEPLM
-42 EVSVLVKGTNHGTA
+42 GASVLVKGTSHGTA
-56 TDLDGNYQL
+56 ADFDGNFEL
-65 NVDKG
+65 KVDKG
-70 ATLVFSAI
+70 ATLVFSSV
-78 GYKTHEVK
+78 GFKSQEVTAK
-86 VTGNTLNV
+86 AMMNI
-94 TLQEEVQMLD
+94 TLQEDVQQLGD
-104 AVEVV
+104 VV
-109 AIGYGSARKKD
+109 VIGYGVAKKKD
-120 LTGSVNMVSSK
+120 VTGSVNLVTTK
-131 DFNKGQNMSADQLLQ
+131 DFNKGQNLSADQLLQ

-174 LTLNSNPL
+174 LVLNSNPL
-182 VVIDGVPMNDS
+182 VVVDGVPMNDG
-193 AIGGARS
+193 AIGGSRS
-200 ILNSINPD
+200 ILNSINPE

-237 TKKGKKNQETQL
+237 TKKGKMNQEMQ
-249 VVNSSIDFS
+249 VAVNSSISLS
-258 QVSDFVDLL
+258 QVSDYVDLL
-267 SANEFRALVN
+267 SADQYRALVN
-277 QTGKDNQK
+277 QTGNANQK
-285 GLLGNANTDWQKE
+285 ALLGNANTNWQKE

-303 PTTNTTLGIS
+303 PTTNTTIGIS
-313 GNLNSIPYRLSV
+313 GSLKSIPYRLSV
-325 GHTYADGVLKTDKF
+325 GHTYADGTLKTDKF
-339 QRGTAKLSLTPAF
+339 QRATAKLSLTPQF
-352 LDNSLRT
+352 FDKSLRT

-367 IKNRFADR
+367 IKNRFADKG
-375 DAIGA
+375 AIGA
-380 AVEYDPTQ
+380 AIEYDPTQ
-388 SVYGGPAKYA
+388 PVRVNSTRYN
-398 GYHTWMQNGNK
+398 GYHTWLDNTGSK

-433 ISNVKVDYI
+433 ISNVKLDYT
-442 LPFFKDITATINTGI
+442 LPFFKDITATINAGI
-457 DYTKSNGDDI
+457 DYTKSKGDDNT
-467 VDPRRPSSS
+467 DPRMPSSS
-476 GTFNGTNTHYTN
+476 PTFNGVLSHYEN
-488 IASNALFDAYAN
+488 EASNALFDAYAN
-500 YVKEIGKHNLSFMVG
+500 YMKEVGKHNFSFMVG
-515 HSYQRFYFSKVSSLT
+515 HSYQRFYFSNVSKRT
-530 EYFIGER
+530 ESFIGQS
-537 DKITLKDDKNRNVL
+537 DIVKPVDDKARNVL

-586 GYFPSVAFAWNVKN
+586 GYFPSVALAWNVKN
-600 ESFLKEKETVNDLK
+600 ESFLKEKEKVNELK

-626 GLGDYLFLTRYV
+626 GLGDYLFLTRYI
-638 GSVNEGAYYQLG
+638 GSVNDAAYYQMG
-650 DKFIATARPESINK
+650 NVFIPTARPESVNK
-664 NLKWEIGNT
+664 HLKWEIGNT
-673 INAGIDYGFFG
+673 LNAGIDYGFFG
-684 NRLFG
+684 NRFFG
-689 SIDVYRKL
+689 SLDVYRKI
-697 TKNLI
+697 TKDLI
-702 SEANT
+702 AEANV

-728 IEFIANVVPV
+728 VEFIASVVPV
-738 RDTEKN
+738 RNDEKN
-744 INWTLS
+744 INWTLT

-770 GIKGGTGNTVQ
+770 GISGGTGNTVQ

-791 FYLYQQV
+791 FYLYEQV
-798 YDGQGNPI
+798 YGADGNPI

-831 PDVTMGLSTNLTYKQ
+831 ADITMGLTTNLNYKQ

-876 SDNILRNTPR
+876 SDNILRNTPS
-886 SYYDTLLSE
+886 SYYDTLLSQ
-895 RKTATM
+895 RKTQTM

-925 SANKLKV
+925 EANKLKV

-942 TLTKYKG
+942 TVSKYKG
-949 LDPEVLSVDTSNNRA
+949 LDPEVFG
-964 TSGIDSNVYPRPK
+964 GIDNNVYPRPK